1 MMTRKHNAAVKAQQK
16 AERDKL
22 RGQMR
27 CVRLPGCCRCCCS
40 GCVLLLLL
48 LLLLRMGAALLL
60 PRMCTALLL
69 GMGGGRLQ
77 EQHAA

>member
-27 CVRLPGCCRCCCS
+27 CVRLHCRGLLWAGFGSCEGCSCCVQLCY
-40 GCVLLLLL
+40 
-48 LLLLRMGAALLL
+48 ML
-60 PRMCTALLL
+60 PS
-69 GMGGGRLQ
+69 
-77 EQHAA
+77 